1 MDENLQD
8 DAAIITADEIDTQ
21 EGQESGNEDTTAE
34 VNEEV
39 VSKKQFN
46 QVLARAKR
54 AEEEL
59 KKSKTSVKPAPSQV
73 INNNNPDIS
82 EELKLIARGLSDEEI
97 NQAKVIAKGKGIV
110 LTEAIK
116 DPMFLT
122 VQKDIKEREKRE
134 AAKLGGSKGS
144 SESED
149 EALVKPNMTRD
160 EHMAAF
166 KKLNG

>member
-1 MDENLQD
+1 MEQNPEDVAVDTNTEVEETTNSSESGAEETTDLAVENENLRKALAQ
-8 DAAIITADEIDTQ
+8 
-21 EGQESGNEDTTAE
+21 N
-34 VNEEV
+34 N
-39 VSKKQFN
+39 
-46 QVLARAKR
+46 ARAKR

-59 KKSKTSVKPAPSQV
+59 KKFKSTPTPSQT

-122 VQKDIKEREKRE
+122 AQKDIKEKERREQAR
-134 AAKLGGSKGS
+134 LGGSKGS
-144 SESED
+144 SESEED
-149 EALVKPNMTRD
+149 TLIKPDMTRE

-166 KKLNG
+166 KKVNG

>member
-1 MDENLQD
+1 MEQNPEDVAVDTNTEVEETTNSSESGAEETTDLAVENENLRKALAQ
-8 DAAIITADEIDTQ
+8 
-21 EGQESGNEDTTAE
+21 N
-34 VNEEV
+34 N
-39 VSKKQFN
+39 
-46 QVLARAKR
+46 ARAKR

-59 KKSKTSVKPAPSQV
+59 KKFKSTPTPSQT

-122 VQKDIKEREKRE
+122 VQKDIKEKERREQAR
-134 AAKLGGSKGS
+134 LGGSKGS
-144 SESED
+144 SESEED
-149 EALVKPNMTRD
+149 TLIKPDMTRE

-166 KKLNG
+166 KKVNG